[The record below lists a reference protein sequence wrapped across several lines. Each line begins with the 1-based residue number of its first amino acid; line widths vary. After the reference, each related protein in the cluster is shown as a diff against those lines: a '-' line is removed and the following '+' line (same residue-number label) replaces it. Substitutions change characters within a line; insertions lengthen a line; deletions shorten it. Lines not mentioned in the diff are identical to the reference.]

1 MTTTTTTNPKLVGA
15 RPSGKGFGI
24 RTTLNNPLEIQR
36 IKQVQRHK
44 STAINGHQVASF
56 SLVTRRALALL
67 AEHQATL
74 KTKAQLDAERQ
85 RYLLLASTGS
95 TTI

>member
-1 MTTTTTTNPKLVGA
+1 MTTTTNPKLVGA
-15 RPSGKGFGI
+15 RPQGKGFGI
-24 RTTLNNPLEIQR
+24 RTTLNNPVEIQR
-36 IKQVQRHK
+36 IQQVQRHK
-44 STAINGHQVASF
+44 STAINGQQVASF

-67 AEHQATL
+67 AEYQQTL
-74 KTKAQLDAERQ
+74 KSKSQLDAERQ